1 MAKAIFTTKVDPTYD
16 DLPEQRY
23 HFPRTYL
30 RAVEAARGDLIIY
43 YEPRRSSGDPSSR
56 GGRQCYF
63 ATARIA
69 ENVDQPIRPGHFY
82 ALIDSYLDFARPVP
96 FIEGG
101 HYYES
106 GLRRE
111 DGDTNKGAFG
121 RAVRYL
127 PDLEY
132 DAILRSAFATTISVD
147 MPSEIRPELTPPG
160 FAEPAAA
167 F

>member
-1 MAKAIFTTKVDPTYD
+1 MFGMAKAILTTKVDPTYD

-30 RAVEAARGDLIIY
+30 RAVEAARHDLIIY
-43 YEPRRSSGDPSSR
+43 YEPRRTSGDPSSR

-69 ENVDQPIRPGHFY
+69 EIVDDQIRPGHFY
-82 ALIDSYLDFARPVP
+82 ALIDSYLDFSRPVP
-96 FIEGG
+96 FMEGG

-106 GLRRE
+106 ALRRE

-127 PDLEY
+127 PDVEY
-132 DAILRSAFATTISVD
+132 EAILRFRHDHFS
-147 MPSEIRPELTPPG
+147 
-160 FAEPAAA
+160 
-167 F
+167 